1 MPPVEI
7 MSQNSQALAP
17 AGNNNNQGGSI
28 QLSML
33 IDFIVQRTYHDLVVL
48 AELLPR
54 KTDMEKKIGEFH
66 GMSQDPAESS
76 WIYFYCFRN
85 LQFRCENPSALHQT
99 ARTCEMGEF
108 RFES

>member
-28 QLSML
+28 QLSLL

-66 GMSQDPAESS
+66 RMS
-76 WIYFYCFRN
+76 
-85 LQFRCENPSALHQT
+85 
-99 ARTCEMGEF
+99 
-108 RFES
+108 